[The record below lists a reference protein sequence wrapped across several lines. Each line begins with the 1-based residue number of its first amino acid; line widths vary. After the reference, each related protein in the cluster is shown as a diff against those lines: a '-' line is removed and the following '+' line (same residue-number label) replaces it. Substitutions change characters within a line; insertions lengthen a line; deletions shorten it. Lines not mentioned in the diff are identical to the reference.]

1 MNNDASL
8 EMIRKSNNQ
17 SNPIRL
23 RVGRWKMAR
32 TAAFVD
38 AAMFYLQWSG
48 INGESEEEIK
58 RNGQGK

>member
-1 MNNDASL
+1 MTR
-8 EMIRKSNNQ
+8 RKSNNQ

-23 RVGRWKMAR
+23 RLRVGRWKMAR
-32 TAAFVD
+32 IAAFVD
-38 AAMFYLQWSG
+38 AATFYLQWSG

>member
-1 MNNDASL
+1 
-8 EMIRKSNNQ
+8 MIRRKSYNQ

-32 TAAFVD
+32 IAAFVD